1 RLSPPTSASH
11 LKCKSSVYILFMK
24 NSNRYSR
31 QTILPEIG
39 ETGQERIGA
48 AHVLIVGAGGL
59 GCPSLLYLTAA
70 GVGAIGIID
79 DDNVDV
85 SNLQRQVLFDTKDA
99 GRSKAKAAKKHL
111 EIRNPDI
118 SITCFPERLDV
129 SNALQ
134 IMGGYD
140 VIVDGTDNFAAKF
153 LINDA
158 AVKLGKPVVYG
169 SILGFEGHASV
180 FWAKEGP
187 CYRCLYPAPPAGYVP
202 NCAEAGVIGA
212 LAGIVGS
219 VQSMEVIKLL
229 TGGEALRPLIG
240 KLWVTDART
249 MQTSNFA
256 IPKNPA
262 CPVCS
267 RHPEDIIL
275 KDEPQLCVAAMREVS
290 IKDVGDHALFIDVR
304 EKDEWDA
311 GHIEGAV
318 HLPLSALMAGKK
330 AELMKA
336 NAYVVYC
343 AKGARSLKAIEILEA
358 QGIHGA
364 LNLKGGYDG
373 LRKS

>member
-1 RLSPPTSASH
+1 
-11 LKCKSSVYILFMK
+11 MK
-24 NSNRYSR
+24 DSNRYSR

-39 ETGQERIGA
+39 ETGQEKIGA
-48 AHVLIVGAGGL
+48 AHVLVVGAGGL
-59 GCPSLLYLTAA
+59 GCPSLLYLAAA
-70 GVGAIGIID
+70 GVGTIGIID
-79 DDNVDV
+79 NDKVDI

-99 GRSKAKAAKKHL
+99 GSSKAKAAKARL
-111 EIRNPDI
+111 ETCNPDI
-118 SITCFPERLDV
+118 SITCFTERLDA

-169 SILGFEGHASV
+169 SILGFEGQASV

-187 CYRCLYPAPPAGYVP
+187 CYRCLYPAPPSGYVP

-219 VQSMEVIKLL
+219 VQTMEVIKLIA
-229 TGGEALRPLIG
+229 GGEALRPLIG

-267 RHPEDIIL
+267 KNPEEIIL
-275 KDEPQLCVAAMREVS
+275 KDEAQPCSAAMHEVS
-290 IKDVGDHALFIDVR
+290 INDVGDHALFVDVR

-318 HLPLSALMAGKK
+318 HLPLSGLMAGKK

-336 NAYVVYC
+336 SEYIVYC
-343 AKGARSLKAIEILEA
+343 AKGVRSRKAIEILEA
-358 QGIHGA
+358 QGVHGA
-364 LNLKGGYDG
+364 LNLTGGYDG